1 MVLPLN
7 QRNHNLLK
15 VFNVACS
22 GFAFAKDWV
31 KKAVEVALEAD

>member
-7 QRNHNLLK
+7 QRNHNLLR
-15 VFNVACS
+15 VFNVARS
-22 GFAFAKDWV
+22 GFEFARNWV